1 MRRAKHNAASDIG
14 IIGTPTE
21 DYRVAV
27 TAFVAL
33 RLHSILIVGR
43 LPWRETLHYSMLRP
57 Y

>member
-21 DYRVAV
+21 DYRVTV
-27 TAFVAL
+27 TAFVVL
-33 RLHSILIVGR
+33 RLYSILDVGR
-43 LPWRETLHYSMLRP
+43 LPWRANLHDSMLRP